1 MNEID
6 RLFEKYAKPMDI
18 GYENWV
24 KILVKSD
31 FRQAMTEYERTLK
44 RKIFTNVITYMR
56 DDEFFSRRELKR
68 IINNTKLEEQ
78 K

>member
-6 RLFEKYAKPMDI
+6 RLWEIYSVADI
-18 GYENWV
+18 TGTKMKLNN
-24 KILVKSD
+24 
-31 FRQAMTEYERTLK
+31 FRQAITEYERTLK